1 MNNKKAKYIAIP
13 FLTVIIATLFIHTI
27 SKDKEISTSE
37 NRALAQIPTVEELKK
52 EDFTKKFESYFSDQF
67 PFREEL
73 SQLYNKVE
81 LMLGKNK
88 IKSYYVLKNNWV
100 MPTPID
106 ILQEEDLKNSAE
118 KINELSKVA
127 LKSNKKVYYVSTP
140 HKESMLTH
148 LYPKFT
154 KGLNN
159 AMENKNKFKNYLDED
174 KIDFIDI
181 DEDFLGKF
189 NEKEREKLYFKTD
202 HHWNGIGA
210 YEGFKTIMEKM
221 NKAKV
226 IKGINWD
233 NYTETD
239 LKKGY
244 FLGSYNLN
252 LNNLVKEDED
262 IPYFHLKNKHN
273 KYEYF
278 KYDGEKE
285 TKGKEEDFVATR
297 IHEDEI
303 LYGGAYM
310 FGNACNILK
319 IRNKDAL
326 NDKKILIIR
335 DSYQA
340 PTSWLFADVFSEV
353 QLVDPRYTEK
363 LDLSIK
369 EIIEDSDADMVMFM
383 YNSTDFKSMI
393 DEIK

>member
-13 FLTVIIATLFIHTI
+13 FLTAIIATLFIHTI

-37 NRALAQIPTVEELKK
+37 NRALAQIPTVEDLKK

-73 SQLYNKVE
+73 SQFYNKVE

-106 ILQEEDLKNSAE
+106 ILQEKDLKNSAE

-159 AMENKNKFKNYLDED
+159 ATENKNKFKNYLDED

-181 DEDFLGKF
+181 DEDFLSKF

-210 YEGFKTIMEKM
+210 YEGFKSVMEEMK
-221 NKAKV
+221 KAEV

-262 IPYFHLKNKHN
+262 IPYFHLKNKH

-278 KYDGEKE
+278 KYDGTKE

-340 PTSWLFADVFSEV
+340 PTSWMFADVFSEV